1 MSINIYPKASATLPN
16 YLIAFMLHS
25 NQVGVGVLGF
35 QRYIVKESGH
45 DAWISVILGGLL
57 AHLTLWVMIKT
68 LQRYPSS
75 DLFGIHADVYGKRLG
90 SIISLVFI
98 SYFMISAMIVLRS
111 YIEIVQTW
119 LFPEVSTW
127 TFALVF
133 LFLVFYTVNGGIRVI
148 AGYTFITVLLAIWL
162 LVGMIF
168 PLQYAKWIYL
178 FPMFSSGLK
187 ELVSGALAMALTL
200 SGFEI
205 IYVLFPFVQDKKRMG
220 YHAQLALLFTN
231 LLYLILMLVSLV
243 FFSHDQLM
251 KTIWASLSME
261 KMVRFSFLERFEFIA
276 VSIWLFV
283 IMPNLMLFIWGTVRG
298 IKRLVGWN
306 QRKTLVVIMFIIFM
320 ASVFADTRQQINL
333 INTYFSKVSLA
344 VTFTYPFILYFLV
357 VIKQSWQKRKDGQA
371 NEVSSRSEG

>member
-16 YLIAFMLHS
+16 YLIAFLLHS

-45 DAWISVILGGLL
+45 DAWISVIIGGLL

-90 SIISLVFI
+90 GIVSLVFI
-98 SYFMISAMIVLRS
+98 IYFMLSALIVLRS

-187 ELVSGALAMALTL
+187 ELVSGALAMALTM

-205 IYVLFPFVQDKKRMG
+205 IYVLFPFVQNKERIG
-220 YHAQLALLFTN
+220 YHSQLALSFTN

-283 IMPNLMLFIWGTVRG
+283 IMPNLMLFMWSTVRG

-306 QRKTLVVIMFIIFM
+306 QRKTLVVIMLIIFG
-320 ASVFADTRQQINL
+320 ACLLADTRQEINM
-333 INTYFSKVSLA
+333 INTYFSKISLI
-344 VTFTYPFILYFLV
+344 VTFAYPFFLYFLV
-357 VIKQSWQKRKDGQA
+357 VIKQSWQKRKDGQS